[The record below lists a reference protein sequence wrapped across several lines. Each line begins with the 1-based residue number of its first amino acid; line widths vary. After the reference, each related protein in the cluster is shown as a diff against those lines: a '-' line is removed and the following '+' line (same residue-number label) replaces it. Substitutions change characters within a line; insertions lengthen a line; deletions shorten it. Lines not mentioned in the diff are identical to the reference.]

1 MRSRIAF
8 GTDGWRAIIGKD
20 FTTQNVRIVAQAIA
34 DYLKLKRAH
43 NAVALGYD
51 TRKGSPDFA
60 RAIAEVLAGNGIR
73 VLSTVHPTPTPAV
86 SLMIK
91 AKALS
96 GGVIVTASHNPP
108 EFNGIKFK
116 APYAGP
122 ASPTITKKIESCIGK
137 SKVKRIAFDEGTLDG
152 KILLTDFNTRY
163 VNAVRDY
170 LDLGLFRKRGFR
182 IAFDTMHGVGDGLI
196 LEVLRD
202 TKVSVD
208 ILHKEYDFSFGGI
221 SPEPIEKNLSCLM
234 RKMKQGSFDIG
245 LAIDGD
251 ADRIGAVRS
260 DGAFVSSGEIISLLL
275 LHLYEDK
282 KWRGAVAKTISGTS
296 SINKIAAHYKLK
308 CYETPVGF
316 KHICKLMLENNIL
329 IGGEESGGI
338 GFKNYMPERDGM
350 LSGLLLLQMMAY
362 RNKGLI
368 DIMNSVEK
376 RFGSFRYLRA
386 DAHIKEDAKRRL
398 NQRLRSHPLKDLLGK
413 RIVETKTYDGT
424 KFIASDGSWLLLRLS
439 GTEPIIRIYAES
451 NDISRTRKLIAFGKE
466 LSFG

>member
-1 MRSRIAF
+1 MRITF

-20 FTTQNVRIVAQAIA
+20 FTTANVRIVAQAIA
-34 DYLKLKRAH
+34 DHLKLKRKQ
-43 NAVALGYD
+43 NVVALGYD

-73 VLSTVHPTPTPAV
+73 VLSAVHPTPTPAV

-96 GGVIVTASHNPP
+96 GGVIVTASHNSPD
-108 EFNGIKFK
+108 FNGIKFK

-122 ASPTITKKIESCIGK
+122 ASPAITKKIESLIGK
-137 SKVKRIAFDEGTLDG
+137 NKVKRVDFDEGTLNSA
-152 KILLTDFNTRY
+152 ILLTDFNTRY
-163 VNAVRDY
+163 VNAVRGY
-170 LDLGLFRKRGFR
+170 LDLKQFKKKKFR

-202 TKVSVD
+202 TLVSVD
-208 ILHKEYDFSFGGI
+208 ILHREYDFSFGGI
-221 SPEPIEKNLSCLM
+221 PPEPIEKNLSSLM

-251 ADRIGAVRS
+251 ADRIGAVRP

-275 LHLYEDK
+275 IHLYEDK

-296 SINKIAAHYKLK
+296 LINKIAAHYKLK
-308 CYETPVGF
+308 LYETPVGF
-316 KHICKLMLENNIL
+316 KHICKLMLEDNIL

-350 LSGLLLLQMMAY
+350 LSGLLLLEMMAC
-362 RNKGLI
+362 RKQGII

-376 RFGSFRYLRA
+376 RFGIFRYLRA
-386 DAHIKEDAKRRL
+386 DAHIKEDAKKKL
-398 NQRLRSHPLKDLLGK
+398 LQRLKKNPFNDLLGK
-413 RIVETKTYDGT
+413 RIVETKIYDGT
-424 KFIASDGSWLLLRLS
+424 KFIASDGSWLLLRFS

-451 NDISRTRKLIAFGKE
+451 NDLARTRKLIGFGKE